1 MKYKNICED
10 KNICK
15 AKRIDT
21 KEWVEGNLIYDGVS
35 EKAYIH
41 VTNNSVNESDKV
53 GEEGLLQFVAY
64 EIIPKTICRY
74 SGLKTKNGTKI
85 YENDIV
91 EFLGHIG
98 SIIYAYGGFIIGFDD
113 PINWNKIK
121 EKTKEINE
129 TNMDACLCDNV
140 ISLWEILWNLGD
152 GETDYIY
159 FVEVIGNEFDDFGE
173 LKDGNRY
180 ID

>member
-21 KEWVEGNLIYDGVS
+21 KEWIEGNLIYDGVS

-53 GEEGLLQFVAY
+53 GEEELLQFVAY
-64 EIIPKTICRY
+64 EIIPETICRY

-113 PINWNKIK
+113 PIN
-121 EKTKEINE
+121 
-129 TNMDACLCDNV
+129 
-140 ISLWEILWNLGD
+140 
-152 GETDYIY
+152 
-159 FVEVIGNEFDDFGE
+159 
-173 LKDGNRY
+173 
-180 ID
+180 